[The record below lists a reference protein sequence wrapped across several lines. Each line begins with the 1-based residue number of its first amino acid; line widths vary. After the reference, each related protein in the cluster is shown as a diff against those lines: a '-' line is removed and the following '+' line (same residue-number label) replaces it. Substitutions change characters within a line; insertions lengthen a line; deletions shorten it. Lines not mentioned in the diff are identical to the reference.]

1 MDDYLDY
8 LSQAKQDVKSSLD
21 IWTGIFNDCYKEKVD
36 YIYCKGS
43 AVKEWDSIIDYVP
56 ILGDLDIHVKL
67 HDGES
72 FFTDQEDA
80 FFESIEI
87 SRKYEEQ
94 FCSQNRDY
102 LHVPRTQ
109 IVNLS
114 QLENEAFFVYPRI
127 KDVEIL
133 IGKPKQNP
141 IQSDSEIRTIDKNN
155 ILELKTHLLT
165 LPMSAIDRSGLD
177 LWTLVRRM
185 SWRISPTPV
194 RLLTQFHDSPLDVW
208 TFNRTKICEELEKRD
223 FSNICKLYTS
233 YYETGW
239 KAFFEGFKISKTL
252 RELLILGYKILKSCL
267 NEIEKTEFPTE

>member
-1 MDDYLDY
+1 
-8 LSQAKQDVKSSLD
+8 
-21 IWTGIFNDCYKEKVD
+21 
-36 YIYCKGS
+36 
-43 AVKEWDSIIDYVP
+43 
-56 ILGDLDIHVKL
+56 DLDIHVKL
-67 HDGES
+67 HDDES
-72 FFTDQEDA
+72 FFTNQEDA

-109 IVNLS
+109 IVNLN

-194 RLLTQFHDSPLDVW
+194 RLLTQFYDSPLDVW
-208 TFNRTKICEELEKRD
+208 TFNRTKICEELEKKE
-223 FSNICKLYTS
+223 FSYICKLYTS

-239 KAFFEGFKISKTL
+239 KAFFEGFKVSNTL
-252 RELLILGYKILKSCL
+252 RELLILGYKVLKSCL
-267 NEIEKTEFPTE
+267 KEIEKEFPRENEEDINTSRES